1 MTYRGLLR
9 QPAKRMLIFFNVDQ
23 TTAVLET
30 TKVKHVLQGDMIKE
44 GATVLVDFG
53 KEEFEKEPLSFL
65 HEAEQEKVRKLV
77 SQCQKIGETEVA
89 IQTDFGTHSKDVAV
103 QKNGNEQP
111 KCSCHDVLLEKVTSL
126 EKKIKQLVS
135 AIEHPINKPGYPK
148 SSDVFSSINQS
159 NFDSFDTFDEEPSVM
174 QTISEVA
181 SICANR
187 TLPGM
192 AETSEEETAVLTT
205 SFVTPPV
212 CAISPSIYDDM
223 FKKSSSTSNYAKN
236 LVFSIFDKEE
246 LVDCNCSGTHEKKAL
261 ESDSRMDLIKEST
274 FKKFPTE
281 DRKKSWASCRKTID
295 SAIRKLRFKAS

>member
-1 MTYRGLLR
+1 MPDEDDTEDD
-9 QPAKRMLIFFNVDQ
+9 N
-23 TTAVLET
+23 
-30 TKVKHVLQGDMIKE
+30 TKENEKK
-44 GATVLVDFG
+44 
-53 KEEFEKEPLSFL
+53 KEPLSFL

-77 SQCQKIGETEVA
+77 SQYQKIGETEVGT
-89 IQTDFGTHSKDVAV
+89 QTDFGTHSKDVGV

-126 EKKIKQLVS
+126 EKRIEQLVS

-148 SSDVFSSINQS
+148 SSDVLSSINQS
-159 NFDSFDTFDEEPSVM
+159 NFDSFDSLDEEPSVM

-192 AETSEEETAVLTT
+192 AETLEETAVLTT
-205 SFVTPPV
+205 SFVAPPV

-223 FKKSSSTSNYAKN
+223 FKKSSSISNYAKN

-246 LVDCNCSGTHEKKAL
+246 LVDCNCSGTYEKKAL
-261 ESDSRMDLIKEST
+261 ESDPRMDLIKEST

-281 DRKKSWASCRKTID
+281 DRKKSWASCRKAID